1 MGAATDGVHVNGAG
15 EFCHVVRGLFECR
28 PKPVTPGRI
37 SLNDCG
43 QFATIVQNALPQNAI
58 IANCNIDATGTVFN
72 YLILKDLLSNK
83 DWHGT
88 CNPLSYK
95 YSPAQPPAENMPMN
109 SALLLALNTVALAA
123 LVMFHFQSN
132 TSEDAAQVSQAIPHH
147 LQQRPQLAVMKP
159 NMQSPLQL
167 TQGTQA
173 APSTEHWVF

>member
-1 MGAATDGVHVNGAG
+1 MLSIAS
-15 EFCHVVRGLFECR
+15 
-28 PKPVTPGRI
+28 RI
-37 SLNDCG
+37 PLNDYG
-43 QFATIVQNALPQNAI
+43 QSAAIVQNALSQNAI
-58 IANCNIDATGTVFN
+58 IANCNITTTLTAFN
-72 YLILKDLLSNK
+72 YLILKVLLSNK
-83 DWHGT
+83 DWHGA

-132 TSEDAAQVSQAIPHH
+132 TADDAAQVSQAIPHH

-173 APSTEHWVF
+173 APAAEHWVF